1 MSNKSL
7 IIIIVIL
14 ILLLI
19 SGAVGALW
27 YIQKQDA
34 PKSEQG
40 KVEKQVNPQDETLSE
55 IGPLY
60 PLTPITVNL
69 KTADEKD
76 TYLIATL
83 SLELDDKLLSNELD
97 DKNAVI
103 RDEIILILSNK
114 TLEDVS
120 SELGKQKICEEI
132 KNKLN
137 SMLSDGEIRNVYIVK
152 FIIQ

>member
-27 YIQKQDA
+27 YIQKQDTS
-34 PKSEQG
+34 KGEQG

-132 KNKLN
+132 KKKLN

>member
-1 MSNKSL
+1 MRLDHS
-7 IIIIVIL
+7 IL
-14 ILLLI
+14 
-19 SGAVGALW
+19 A
-27 YIQKQDA
+27 
-34 PKSEQG
+34 
-40 KVEKQVNPQDETLSE
+40 
-55 IGPLY
+55 
-60 PLTPITVNL
+60 PITVNL

-76 TYLIATL
+76 SYLIATL

-120 SELGKQKICEEI
+120 SELGKQKICEDI

-137 SMLSDGEIRNVYIVK
+137 SMLTDGEIRNIYIVN